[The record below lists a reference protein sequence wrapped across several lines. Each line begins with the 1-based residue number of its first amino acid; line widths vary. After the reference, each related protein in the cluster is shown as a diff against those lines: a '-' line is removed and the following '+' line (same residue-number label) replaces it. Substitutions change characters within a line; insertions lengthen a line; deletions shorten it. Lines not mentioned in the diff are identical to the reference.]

1 MRKGVSVRSVRVA
14 LLVLALGAFALGTGE
29 FTVMGLLPEV
39 AGDLHVSIP
48 EAGHL
53 VSAYAIGVVV
63 GAPLLIAAAT
73 RLPRRRALI
82 VMIGLYGVA
91 HLLSAV
97 APGYH
102 LVMLGRFLSGL
113 PHGAYFGIAAIV
125 AGSLAPPDRR
135 ARAMAL
141 MFAGLTVANIIGVPL
156 STLLG
161 QLVGWRW
168 TFAAVG
174 VVGLVAA
181 VLIRFVVPDVR
192 PEGGRP
198 RLADE
203 LRALTRRPV
212 WLTLLI
218 AVLGGATLF
227 ASYSYVAPMLTEV
240 AGYPAA
246 AITLLLAMFGVGMTI
261 GNSLGARLAD
271 IDPMRAIRLVLAA
284 DAVVALALVPAM
296 HHPVSA
302 AIVLFL
308 FAVTTFSLIPSAQLR
323 IIDGAA
329 GAPHMAAGSMH
340 AAFNLAN
347 ALGAWLGGVAI
358 ALGFGL
364 TAPNVVA
371 ALLALAGLGVA
382 TVSAMVE
389 KRSAQR
395 EPVSA

>member
-1 MRKGVSVRSVRVA
+1 MRVA
-14 LLVLALGAFALGTGE
+14 LLALALGAFALGTGE

-39 AGDLHVSIP
+39 AGDLQVSIP

-102 LVMLGRFLSGL
+102 YVMLGRFLSGL

-125 AGSLAPPDRR
+125 AGSLAAPDRR
-135 ARAMAL
+135 ARAMAH
-141 MFAGLTVANIIGVPL
+141 MFAGLTVANIVGVPL

-174 VVGLVAA
+174 VIGLAAA
-181 VLIRFVVPDVR
+181 VLIRLVVPDVR

-227 ASYSYVAPMLTEV
+227 ASYSYVAPMLTDV
-240 AGYPAA
+240 AGFPTA
-246 AITLLLAMFGVGMTI
+246 AITLLLAMFGVGMTV
-261 GNSLGARLAD
+261 GNAIGARLAD
-271 IDPMRAIRLVLAA
+271 IDPMRAIRTVLAA
-284 DAVVALALVPAM
+284 DVIVALALVPAM

-308 FAVTTFSLIPSAQLR
+308 FSVTTFSLIPSAQLR

-364 TAPNVVA
+364 TSPNVVA
-371 ALLALAGLGVA
+371 AVLALAGLVVA
-382 TVSAMVE
+382 TVSAVVE
-389 KRSAQR
+389 RRSAQR
-395 EPVSA
+395 EPFIV

>member
-1 MRKGVSVRSVRVA
+1 VRSVRVA
-14 LLVLALGAFALGTGE
+14 LLALALGAFALGTGE

-39 AGDLHVSIP
+39 AGDLQVSIP

-82 VMIGLYGVA
+82 VMIGLYGAA

-125 AGSLAPPDRR
+125 AGSLAAPDRR
-135 ARAMAL
+135 ARAMAM
-141 MFAGLTVANIIGVPL
+141 MFAGLTVANIVGVPL

-174 VVGLVAA
+174 GIALATA
-181 VLIRFVVPDVR
+181 LAIRFVVPDVQ

-227 ASYSYVAPMLTEV
+227 ASYSYVAPMLTDV

-261 GNSLGARLAD
+261 GNAIGARLAD
-271 IDPMRAIRLVLAA
+271 VNPMRAIQVVLAA

-364 TAPNVVA
+364 TSPNVVA
-371 ALLALAGLGVA
+371 ALLALAGLGLTTVA
-382 TVSAMVE
+382 AVVE
-389 KRSAQR
+389 RRSAQR
-395 EPVSA
+395 EPVAV

>member
-1 MRKGVSVRSVRVA
+1 MRVA
-14 LLVLALGAFALGTGE
+14 LLALALGAFALGTGE

-39 AGDLHVSIP
+39 AGDLQVSIP

-91 HLLSAV
+91 HLLSAA

-125 AGSLAPPDRR
+125 AGSLAAPDRR
-135 ARAMAL
+135 ARAMAQ
-141 MFAGLTVANIIGVPL
+141 MFAGLTVANIVGVPL

-174 VVGLVAA
+174 VIGLAAA

-227 ASYSYVAPMLTEV
+227 ASYSYVAPMLTDV

-246 AITLLLAMFGVGMTI
+246 AITLLLAMFGVGMTV
-261 GNSLGARLAD
+261 GNAFGARLAD
-271 IDPMRAIRLVLAA
+271 IDPMRAIRMVLAA

-323 IIDGAA
+323 IIDGAE

-347 ALGAWLGGVAI
+347 ALGAWLGGMAI
-358 ALGFGL
+358 AMGFGL
-364 TAPNVVA
+364 TSPNVVA
-371 ALLALAGLGVA
+371 ALLAVAGLVVA
-382 TVSAMVE
+382 TISAVVE
-389 KRSAQR
+389 RRSVQR
-395 EPVSA
+395 EPVTV

>member
-1 MRKGVSVRSVRVA
+1 MRKGVTVRSVRVA
-14 LLVLALGAFALGTGE
+14 LLALALGAFALGTGE

-39 AGDLHVSIP
+39 AGDLQVSIP

-141 MFAGLTVANIIGVPL
+141 MFAGLTVANIVGVPL

-174 VVGLVAA
+174 VIGLVAA
-181 VLIRFVVPDVR
+181 VAIRFVVPDVR

-227 ASYSYVAPMLTEV
+227 ASYSYVAPMLTDV

-246 AITLLLAMFGVGMTI
+246 AITLLLAMFGVGMTV
-261 GNSLGARLAD
+261 GNAIGARLAD
-271 IDPMRAIRLVLAA
+271 TDPMRAIRGVLAA

-323 IIDGAA
+323 IIDGAE

-340 AAFNLAN
+340 AAFNMAN

-364 TAPNVVA
+364 TSPNVVA

-382 TVSAMVE
+382 TISAMVE
-389 KRSAQR
+389 KRGAQR
-395 EPVSA
+395 EPVAA

>member
-1 MRKGVSVRSVRVA
+1 MRSVRVA
-14 LLVLALGAFALGTGE
+14 LLVLALGAFSLGTGE
-29 FTVMGLLPEV
+29 FSILGLLPQV
-39 AGDLHVSIP
+39 ADDLRVSIP

-82 VMIGLYGVA
+82 VMIALYGAAYLFTAIV
-91 HLLSAV
+91 
-97 APGYH
+97 PGYP
-102 LVMLGRFLSGL
+102 LVLLGRFLSGL

-125 AGSLAPPDRR
+125 AGSLAQPDRR
-135 ARAMAL
+135 ARAMAA
-141 MFAGLTVANIIGVPL
+141 MFAGLTVANIFGVPL

-161 QLVGWRW
+161 QLLGWRW
-168 TFAAVG
+168 TLAVVG
-174 VVGLVAA
+174 VISLASA
-181 VLIRFVVPDVR
+181 FAIRFVVPDLR

-203 LRALTRRPV
+203 FRALARRPV

-218 AVLGGATLF
+218 VVLGGATLF
-227 ASYSYVAPMLTEV
+227 ASYSYIAPMLTDV

-246 AITLLLAMFGVGMTI
+246 AVTLLLAMFGVGMTA
-261 GNSLGARLAD
+261 GNAIGARLAD
-271 IDPMRAIRLVLAA
+271 LNPMRTIRGALVA
-284 DAVVALALVPAM
+284 DIVIALALVPAM

-308 FAVTTFSLIPSAQLR
+308 FAVTTFSLVPSAQLR

-329 GAPHMAAGSMH
+329 GAPHLAAGSMH
-340 AAFNLAN
+340 AGFNLAN
-347 ALGAWLGGVAI
+347 ALGAWLGGLAI
-358 ALGFGL
+358 SLGFGL

-371 ALLALAGLGVA
+371 AGLALLGLGVA
-382 TVSAMVE
+382 TISVLVE
-389 KRSAQR
+389 KRS
-395 EPVSA
+395 PVPA

>member
-1 MRKGVSVRSVRVA
+1 MRSVRVA
-14 LLVLALGAFALGTGE
+14 LLALALGAFALGTGE

-39 AGDLHVSIP
+39 AGDLQVSIP

-141 MFAGLTVANIIGVPL
+141 MFAGLTVANIVGVPL

-174 VVGLVAA
+174 VIGLVAA
-181 VLIRFVVPDVR
+181 VAIRFVVPDVR

-227 ASYSYVAPMLTEV
+227 ASYSYVAPMLTDV

-246 AITLLLAMFGVGMTI
+246 AITLLLAMFGVGMTV
-261 GNSLGARLAD
+261 GNAIGARLAD
-271 IDPMRAIRLVLAA
+271 TDPMRAIRGVLAA

-323 IIDGAA
+323 IIDGAE

-340 AAFNLAN
+340 AAFNMAN

-364 TAPNVVA
+364 TSPNVVA

-382 TVSAMVE
+382 TISAMVE
-389 KRSAQR
+389 KRGAQR
-395 EPVSA
+395 EPVAA

>member
-1 MRKGVSVRSVRVA
+1 MRKGNNVQSVRIA

-29 FTVMGLLPEV
+29 FSVMGLLPEV
-39 AGDLHVSIP
+39 AGDLQVSIP
-48 EAGHL
+48 EAGYL

-63 GAPLLIAAAT
+63 GVPLLIAAAT

-91 HLLSAV
+91 HLLTAV
-97 APGYH
+97 APDYH
-102 LVMLGRFLSGL
+102 LVLLGRFLSGL

-125 AGSLAPPDRR
+125 AGSLAQPDRR
-135 ARAMAL
+135 ARAMAK

-161 QLVGWRW
+161 QLLGWRW
-168 TFAAVG
+168 TLAAVG
-174 VVGLVAA
+174 VIGLAAA
-181 VLIRFVVPDVR
+181 VAIRFVVPDVR
-192 PEGGRP
+192 HEGVRP

-218 AVLGGATLF
+218 VVFGGATLF
-227 ASYSYVAPMLTEV
+227 ASYSYVAPMLVDV

-246 AITLLLAMFGVGMTI
+246 AITVLLAMFGVGMTV
-261 GNSLGARLAD
+261 GNAVGARLAD
-271 IDPMRAIRLVLAA
+271 INPMRAIQGALAA
-284 DAVVALALVPAM
+284 DVVIALALVPAM

-329 GAPHMAAGSMH
+329 GAPHMAAGAMH
-340 AAFNLAN
+340 AGFNLAN
-347 ALGAWLGGVAI
+347 ALGAWLGGLAI
-358 ALGFGL
+358 TLGFGL

-371 ALLALAGLGVA
+371 GLLAFVGLGVA
-382 TVSAMVE
+382 TVSAVVE
-389 KRSAQR
+389 KRSPQR
-395 EPVSA
+395 GAPT